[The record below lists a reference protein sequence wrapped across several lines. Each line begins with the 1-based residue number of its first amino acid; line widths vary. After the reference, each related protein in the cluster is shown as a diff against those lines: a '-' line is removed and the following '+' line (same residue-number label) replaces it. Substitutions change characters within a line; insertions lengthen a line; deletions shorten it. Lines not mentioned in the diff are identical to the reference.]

1 MRENLRYGVIMD
13 INKFSPTGAIDRKH
27 LISLANVTEDEIYEI
42 LYKAKE
48 ISTRLLAGEK
58 LTYLK
63 NKYGG
68 FPALQSQYFPL
79 KYCFPYGYNILK
91 YPELKQVMRKLL

>member
-1 MRENLRYGVIMD
+1 MLVKFLKYGIGTQKPSKLNLI
-13 INKFSPTGAIDRKH
+13 IQTH
-27 LISLANVTEDEIYEI
+27 SLNIPKIQPRQYP
-42 LYKAKE
+42 
-48 ISTRLLAGEK
+48 
-58 LTYLK
+58 YLK